1 MDGRQAEKEESKG
14 DAQIIYFPRAHVE
27 TWVYER
33 VWQGQSCPWKP
44 CLDIATQVGTAG
56 SSWAQAGPCS
66 LSAEP
71 FNLGALVSFL
81 LLDLLHY
88 STLTM
93 TSKFPLWELC

>member
-44 CLDIATQVGTAG
+44 CLDIATQVGAAG
-56 SSWAQAGPCS
+56 LRWGHAHSQQSPLTLGLWFLFSSWICYIT
-66 LSAEP
+66 
-71 FNLGALVSFL
+71 AL
-81 LLDLLHY
+81 
-88 STLTM
+88 
-93 TSKFPLWELC
+93 